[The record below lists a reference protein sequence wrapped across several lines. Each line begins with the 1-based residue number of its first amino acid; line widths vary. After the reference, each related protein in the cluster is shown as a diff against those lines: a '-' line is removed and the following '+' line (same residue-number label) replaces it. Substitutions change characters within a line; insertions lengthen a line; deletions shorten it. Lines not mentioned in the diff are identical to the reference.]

1 MFFPLDNAALCTM
14 QDQSDHRGRF
24 AGVQAA
30 DWVMKHLEWFSP
42 NCAARFME
50 MVTPTRLVVY
60 GTPSLQVKD
69 ALAAFSTVYIVAF
82 GSFSR

>member
-1 MFFPLDNAALCTM
+1 
-14 QDQSDHRGRF
+14 
-24 AGVQAA
+24 
-30 DWVMKHLEWFSP
+30 MKHLEWLSA

-69 ALAAFSTVYIVAF
+69 ALAAFSSVYIVPF

>member
-1 MFFPLDNAALCTM
+1 MPPSVPCRTSLTTGEGLLE
-14 QDQSDHRGRF
+14 
-24 AGVQAA
+24 VQAA
-30 DWVMKHLEWFSP
+30 DWVMKHPGVVQSELR
-42 NCAARFME
+42 CRFME

-69 ALAAFSTVYIVAF
+69 ALAVFSPVCIVAF

>member
-1 MFFPLDNAALCTM
+1 M
-14 QDQSDHRGRF
+14 QDQSDHWGRF

-69 ALAAFSTVYIVAF
+69 VLAAFSPV
-82 GSFSR
+82 